1 MINLTEICC
10 VARITIEIMQSFQ
23 SVIGAPDT
31 IRTCDLCLRRATLYP
46 AELRVRLQRRG
57 LLAERRAAGYCD
69 ETLARNSRSARVR
82 RSAGD
87 RSDRR
92 SRVTVRIAAVHG

>member
-46 AELRVRLQRRG
+46 AELRVPVGRTNDRP
-57 LLAERRAAGYCD
+57 CNN
-69 ETLARNSRSARVR
+69 ARSTSLI
-82 RSAGD
+82 GQ
-87 RSDRR
+87 
-92 SRVTVRIAAVHG
+92 T